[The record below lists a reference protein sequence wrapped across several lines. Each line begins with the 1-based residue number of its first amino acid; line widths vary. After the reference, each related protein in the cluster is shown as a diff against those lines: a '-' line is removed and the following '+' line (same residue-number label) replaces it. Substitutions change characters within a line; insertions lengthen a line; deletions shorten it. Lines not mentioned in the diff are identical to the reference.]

1 MYATS
6 FERSFNI
13 FVVWLCEGSAIALS
27 AATYALFK
35 QCNIYDEFVS
45 LGKKTLALQV
55 IANEQRR
62 VDYIMDFS
70 AQQEV

>member
-1 MYATS
+1 MY
-6 FERSFNI
+6 
-13 FVVWLCEGSAIALS
+13 EGSAIALS
-27 AATYALFK
+27 AATDALFK

-62 VDYIMDFS
+62 VDYKMDFS
-70 AQQEV
+70 AQEEV